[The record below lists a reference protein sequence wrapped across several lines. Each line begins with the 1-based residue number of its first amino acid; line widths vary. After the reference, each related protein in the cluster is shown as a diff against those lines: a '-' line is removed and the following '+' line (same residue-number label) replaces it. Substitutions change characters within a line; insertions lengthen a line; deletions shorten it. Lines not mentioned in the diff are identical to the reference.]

1 VKRNERGK
9 TRAVM
14 TCKSAEERVKALKR
28 HFEIELTEGE
38 INGIKGRIM
47 ELLGGN

>member
-1 VKRNERGK
+1 
-9 TRAVM
+9 M

-28 HFEIELTEGE
+28 HFEIELTGE
-38 INGIKGRIM
+38 EFNGIKVRSV